1 MKPSKKSFSKMDRLL
16 WACLALLMFCYVQ
29 SFTIR
34 DYLRQ
39 RELRPLSDERM
50 RDSSSYAREPTL
62 RELLEQDVRDF
73 RRPSDLKA
81 RLEQDLNELSE
92 TQLRALLDEGKV
104 NKEEC
109 KDLGDCSLIPYAAP
123 QMCTEK
129 DNPRLEQYIAK
140 YCRRTCKH
148 CEGPEKPPIAPIVEC
163 KDEDLEHCK
172 NLKMLCD
179 YEDKE
184 NRYRLSIAYTKK
196 YCRKTCSSCG

>member
-1 MKPSKKSFSKMDRLL
+1 MDRLL

-62 RELLEQDVRDF
+62 R
-73 RRPSDLKA
+73 
-81 RLEQDLNELSE
+81 DLNELSE
-92 TQLRALLDEGKV
+92 TQLRALLDEGKNAEILVIVPSYHMQRLKCVQKRTILASSNTLQNIAGGRV
-104 NKEEC
+104 NIVSESP
-109 KDLGDCSLIPYAAP
+109 DYNYRIMNTAG
-123 QMCTEK
+123 
-129 DNPRLEQYIAK
+129 
-140 YCRRTCKH
+140 
-148 CEGPEKPPIAPIVEC
+148 EGPEKPPIAPIVVC

-184 NRYRLSIAYTKK
+184 NRYQLSIAYTKK
-196 YCRKTCSSCG
+196 YCRKTCAMFN